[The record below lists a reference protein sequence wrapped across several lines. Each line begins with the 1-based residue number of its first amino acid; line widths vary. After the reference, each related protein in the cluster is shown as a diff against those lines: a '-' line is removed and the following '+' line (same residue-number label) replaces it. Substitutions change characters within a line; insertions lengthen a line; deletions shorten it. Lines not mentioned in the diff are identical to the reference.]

1 MLQFLAWK
9 SHNTG
14 TQILE
19 RAKVFF
25 HHWGN
30 HRLAPTK
37 GVSQRQRIGWHHPHG
52 NMIAQW
58 LLLLKVYIDANIFVL
73 LRKCD
78 YECYLNKGCKYLFH
92 HFASN
97 GEPFSGSCTVT
108 QSFLHPILCT
118 VSVYTVF
125 GPSPTFFLIFPVP
138 PHWKTPGNAPGCSF
152 TINWQI
158 WKTERIRA
166 VISQLLLNGE
176 PKGENCVLCLSGM
189 NSPLLKRERARC
201 NINTH

>member
-1 MLQFLAWK
+1 M
-9 SHNTG
+9 S

-30 HRLAPTK
+30 HCLALTK
-37 GVSQRQRIGWHHPHG
+37 GVSQRRCIGWHHPRG

-73 LRKCD
+73 LCKCD
-78 YECYLNKGCKYLFH
+78 YECYLKGVNTCFTTLHLIENHFQALVLWHSLSYTQFSALYPYTPYLVL
-92 HFASN
+92 
-97 GEPFSGSCTVT
+97 P
-108 QSFLHPILCT
+108 
-118 VSVYTVF
+118 
-125 GPSPTFFLIFPVP
+125 PTFFLIFPVP
-138 PHWKTPGNAPGCSF
+138 PHWKTPGNAPDCSF

-158 WKTERIRA
+158 WKPERIRA
-166 VISQLLLNGE
+166 VIFQLLLNGE

-189 NSPLLKRERARC
+189 NSPSLIREHTRC
-201 NINTH
+201 NVNIH